1 MKIKHFYTILFVAV
15 IAFLGFTAFTV
26 QHTLR
31 TNEVE
36 NNKSRIKFSHKI
48 HAEITDC
55 KGCHTKAGDA
65 KTMKDQLLPKMED
78 CATCHDVENTDEC
91 NKCHYE
97 SVQEPLIQKKSS
109 IIFSH
114 SFHIGNKVEC
124 TYCHKGM
131 DNVDYAFESVGSV
144 PSMETCSTCH
154 GEKKTA
160 SLACEACHI
169 STANLLPKSH
179 NVVDFKKSHKFL
191 AERPNANCV
200 MCHDNNSCEECH
212 TGTTMITETGTWTN
226 FYAPYKPHTFV
237 DGTKQQQISRVHDL
251 NFQFTHGIEAKGKES
266 NCQSCHQV
274 ETFCVSCHENKTG
287 DLYYTGI
294 KPKDHTPDFANFS
307 FGVGSGGGEHSVLA
321 RRDIERCASC
331 HETSGA
337 DPVCIQCHLDIHPG
351 KGNDNKTHATGFMKN
366 DQGDWHDSEGS
377 VCYTCHVGASP
388 NGIAGVGFCGYCHGS
403 QAN

>member
-26 QHTLR
+26 QPTFS

-97 SVQEPLIQKKSS
+97 SVQEPLIQKKSA
-109 IIFSH
+109 IIFNH

-131 DNVDYAFESVGSV
+131 DNVDYAFESAGSV

-191 AERPNANCV
+191 AEKPNANCV

-251 NFQFTHGIEAKGKES
+251 NFQFTHGIEAKGKET
-266 NCQSCHQV
+266 NCQTCHQV
-274 ETFCVSCHENKTG
+274 ETFCVSCHENKAG

-307 FGVGSGGGEHSVLA
+307 FGVGSGGGEHAVLA

-337 DPVCIQCHLDIHPG
+337 DPVCIQCHLDTHPG

-366 DQGDWHDSEGS
+366 EQGDWHDSEGS

>member
-1 MKIKHFYTILFVAV
+1 MKIKHFYTIIFIAV
-15 IAFLGFTAFTV
+15 IAFLGFAAFTV
-26 QHTLR
+26 QHSLNGDET
-31 TNEVE
+31 E
-36 NNKSRIKFSHKI
+36 NNKSRIKFSHKF

-97 SVQEPLIQKKSS
+97 SVQEPLVQKKSA
-109 IIFSH
+109 IIFNH
-114 SFHIGNKVEC
+114 SFHVGNKVEC
-124 TYCHKGM
+124 TFCHKGM
-131 DNVDYAFESVGSV
+131 NEVDYSFESVGSI
-144 PSMETCSTCH
+144 PSMETCASCH

-169 STANLLPKSH
+169 STVNLLPKSH

-191 AERPNANCV
+191 AEKPNANCV

-212 TGTTMITETGTWTN
+212 TGTTMLTETGTAKN
-226 FYAPYKPHTFV
+226 FYTPYKPHTFI

-251 NFQFTHGIEAKGKES
+251 NFQFTHGIDAKGKEA
-266 NCQSCHQV
+266 NCQTCHQV
-274 ETFCVSCHENKTG
+274 ETFCVSCHESKTG

-294 KPKDHTPDFANFS
+294 APANHKSANFTT
-307 FGVGSGGGEHSVLA
+307 FGVGTGGGEHATLA

-331 HETSGA
+331 HESNGA
-337 DPVCIQCHLDIHPG
+337 DPVCITCHVDNLPG
-351 KGNDNKTHATGFMKN
+351 KGNNPKTHPAGFMKN
-366 DQGDWHDSEGS
+366 EHGDWHDSEGS

-388 NGIAGVGFCGYCHGS
+388 NGIPGVGFCGYCHGK
-403 QAN
+403 QGN